1 MEKKM
6 EEKWRKKLR
15 RVMKHRE
22 TGGRKDRG
30 KVKKTKKNRKQGS
43 KDKNGRK
50 ERELLRC
57 SGYSN
62 ISVCLS
68 VWIYIF
74 LLQIKFSFSSL
85 QHKNI
90 KICVCSMCVYAYL
103 QIIYVGRQAY
113 ENVCVGLKLKLILET
128 FLHWSSIWYSEPLS
142 PNQTQSLSMRS
153 ISLESE
159 LQRLLI

>member
-1 MEKKM
+1 
-6 EEKWRKKLR
+6 
-15 RVMKHRE
+15 MKHRE

-68 VWIYIF
+68 V
-74 LLQIKFSFSSL
+74 
-85 QHKNI
+85 
-90 KICVCSMCVYAYL
+90 
-103 QIIYVGRQAY
+103 
-113 ENVCVGLKLKLILET
+113 
-128 FLHWSSIWYSEPLS
+128 
-142 PNQTQSLSMRS
+142 
-153 ISLESE
+153 
-159 LQRLLI
+159 